1 MVLFGHKRPITLCQE
16 QDLCEIYFDSFV
28 MPYFLYIF
36 MPSIHVSQSKCPA
49 THSTSGGD
57 ALFCIGGLNEWKLRD
72 KDLRLLCLSMNYC
85 AYL

>member
-1 MVLFGHKRPITLCQE
+1 
-16 QDLCEIYFDSFV
+16 
-28 MPYFLYIF
+28 